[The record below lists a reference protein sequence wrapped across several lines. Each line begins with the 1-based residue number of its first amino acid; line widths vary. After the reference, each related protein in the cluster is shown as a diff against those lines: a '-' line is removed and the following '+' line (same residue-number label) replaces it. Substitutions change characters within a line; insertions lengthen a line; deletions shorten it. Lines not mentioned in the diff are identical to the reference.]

1 MFKKGNTY
9 GVKHGKRNTRLYC
22 IWVSMKQRCYNHNN
36 KDFRKYGER
45 GIKVC
50 DDWKNNFIS
59 FYDWSIN
66 NGYQEN
72 LTIDRINNNE
82 DYEPNNCR
90 WTDVKTQSNNRRT
103 NIMLEYRGK
112 RQSLTQWANEYNINP
127 STFNDRLERGWTM
140 EQALTIST
148 KGMYRKHFNNKED

>member
-22 IWVSMKQRCYNHNN
+22 IWVSMKQRCYNQNN

-72 LTIDRINNNE
+72 LTIDRINNNG

-90 WTDVKTQSNNRRT
+90 WTDIKTQSNNRRT

-140 EQALTIST
+140 EQALTTST

>member
-1 MFKKGNTY
+1 MQTA
-9 GVKHGKRNTRLYC
+9 
-22 IWVSMKQRCYNHNN
+22 
-36 KDFRKYGER
+36 
-45 GIKVC
+45 
-50 DDWKNNFIS
+50 
-59 FYDWSIN
+59 
-66 NGYQEN
+66 
-72 LTIDRINNNE
+72 
-82 DYEPNNCR
+82 
-90 WTDVKTQSNNRRT
+90 DVKTQSNNRRT